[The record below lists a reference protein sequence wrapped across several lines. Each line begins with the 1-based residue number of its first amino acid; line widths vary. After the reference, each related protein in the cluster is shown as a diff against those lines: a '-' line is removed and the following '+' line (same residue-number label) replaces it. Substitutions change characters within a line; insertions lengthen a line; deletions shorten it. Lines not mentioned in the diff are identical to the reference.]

1 MGFSLSSIFDTFYL
15 LSWKEMIMIALG
27 LVLIYLAIVREYEPT
42 LLLPIG
48 FGCILANLGMSS
60 YQTFDSTEI
69 IDGQI
74 VTITKSGFM
83 KVLYDAGIST
93 ELFPLLIFIG
103 VGAMIDFR
111 PLLAMPKMVILGA
124 AGQFGIYGTLILA
137 SALAKFIPNLN
148 WGLAEAA
155 SIGTI
160 GAIDGPT
167 AIYVTSKIAPQILG
181 PVAVAAYSYMSLIPI
196 IQPPVMKALT
206 SRKDRMIRM
215 EYAPRPVSDRAI
227 IVFPMLVTIAISIIS
242 PAAAP
247 LIAALMLG
255 NLMKESKV
263 VDRLDK
269 ASQNEI
275 INVSTLFLGL
285 TVGGTMTG
293 DQFLNVGVLI
303 IMVLGLFAFIL
314 DTVAG
319 VLFGQLMKIITGGK
333 INPLIGACGISAFPM
348 AGRIAAQMALE
359 EDDSNFILMHAMGA
373 NTAGQLGSVVAGGV
387 LLALVQSILG
397 I

>member
-1 MGFSLSSIFDTFYL
+1 MNLGNIVESFYH
-15 LSWKEMIMIALG
+15 LSWQNAVMLVIGFVLIAL
-27 LVLIYLAIVREYEPT
+27 AIIKEYEPT

-48 FGCILANLGMSS
+48 FGCVLANLGM
-60 YQTFDSTEI
+60 DS
-69 IDGQI
+69 G
-74 VTITKSGFM
+74 VGFM
-83 KVLYDAGIST
+83 KVIYDAGIST

-124 AGQFGIYGTLILA
+124 AGQFGIYGTLILGCL
-137 SALAKFIPNLN
+137 LAKLFPQLG
-148 WGLAEAA
+148 WGLSEAA

-167 AIYVTSKIAPQILG
+167 AIYVASQIAPHMLG
-181 PVAVAAYSYMSLIPI
+181 PIAVAAYSYMSLIPI
-196 IQPPVMKALT
+196 IQPPIMKALT
-206 SRKDRMIRM
+206 SKKDRQIHM
-215 EYAPRPVSDRAI
+215 EYAPREVSHRAV

-242 PAAAP
+242 PDAAP

-255 NLMKESKV
+255 NLMKESGV

-269 ASQNEI
+269 AAQNEI

-285 TVGGTMTG
+285 AVGGTMTG
-293 DQFLNVGVLI
+293 ESFLNWGVLF
-303 IMVLGLFAFIL
+303 IMALGLLAFVL

-348 AGRIAAQMALE
+348 AGRIAAQIALE
-359 EDDSNFILMHAMGA
+359 DDPDNFILMHAMGA
-373 NTAGQLGSVVAGGV
+373 NTSGQLGSVVAGGV
-387 LLALVQSILG
+387 LLALVKTFI
-397 I
+397 